1 MSKGFFFGK
10 EKRHRKSAAERERE
24 REVYLRTG
32 RSPLSP
38 VVCVCVR
45 APEKEN
51 VWWYESQKSRTDAAL
66 SKSAQSL
73 ILDERASA
81 WIPLV
86 IPPAYLHNRLFRALH
101 LFLYGRSFRKN
112 NNCRLAS
119 LFPFRNK
126 MTRLL
131 ETANVW
137 QVALFPFPPF
147 WLFEWTEV
155 KTSERSPLPSR
166 FHGGA
171 KRKDRGSQSL
181 LRKEGSPEMW
191 NI

>member
-101 LFLYGRSFRKN
+101 LFLYGRSFS
-112 NNCRLAS
+112 S
-119 LFPFRNK
+119 LTTTADRVRVVSPATTAWDFLPLCAFSLCIRVCVPVGIFAKINK
-126 MTRLL
+126 WIWNDEL
-131 ETANVW
+131 ETVITLRANY
-137 QVALFPFPPF
+137 F
-147 WLFEWTEV
+147 
-155 KTSERSPLPSR
+155 
-166 FHGGA
+166 
-171 KRKDRGSQSL
+171 
-181 LRKEGSPEMW
+181 
-191 NI
+191 